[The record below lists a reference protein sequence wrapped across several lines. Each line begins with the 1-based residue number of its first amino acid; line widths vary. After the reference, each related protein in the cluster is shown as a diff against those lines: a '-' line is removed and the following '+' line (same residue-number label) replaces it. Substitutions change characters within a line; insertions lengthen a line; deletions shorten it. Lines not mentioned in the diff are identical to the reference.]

1 MLKKL
6 LFISRWFPYPP
17 DNGSKIRIF
26 NLLKQLASQYE
37 IHLVSFIQDGEATP
51 EAINALLSLCASV
64 DVVPYPG
71 YRPTQVKALLGF
83 FSSAP
88 RFVVATRSLAMK
100 EVVEG
105 QACKH
110 MFDVVV
116 ASQMD
121 MASYAL
127 PVKAP
132 VRVLEELEISGYI
145 DAKIQK
151 RTFLG
156 RWRQALTLFKTR
168 RYFGRL
174 ASRFDGVTV
183 VSERERQEIKRL
195 SHVPSC
201 VEVIPNGV
209 DISGGTLPDVAPEP
223 GSLIYSGS
231 VTYFA
236 NLDAVRYFLEEIFP
250 LVLRQSPQVK
260 FYVTG
265 RTKSIP
271 PAGLSINP
279 SLKDNFIFTGY
290 LPDIRQ
296 KVASSWASVVPLR
309 QGGGTRLKIL
319 ESLAVGTPV
328 IATSKG
334 AEGLSLVPERD
345 YLLADSPPE
354 FAAQILRLLEDPV
367 LRTRLSEQGRKIVG
381 QEYDWNQIG
390 QRFNDFLERVRLEQ
404 RKV

>member
-1 MLKKL
+1 
-6 LFISRWFPYPP
+6 
-17 DNGSKIRIF
+17 
-26 NLLKQLASQYE
+26 
-37 IHLVSFIQDGEATP
+37 
-51 EAINALLSLCASV
+51 
-64 DVVPYPG
+64 
-71 YRPTQVKALLGF
+71 
-83 FSSAP
+83 
-88 RFVVATRSLAMK
+88 MK

-110 MFDVVV
+110 LFDVVV
-116 ASQMD
+116 ASQID

-132 VRVLEELEISGYI
+132 VRVLEELEISNYI
-145 DAKIQK
+145 DAKAQK
-151 RTFLG
+151 RTRLG

-168 RYFGRL
+168 RYFGRT

-183 VSERERQEIKRL
+183 VSERERQEILHL
-195 SHVPSC
+195 SHSPSC

-209 DISGGTLPDVAPEP
+209 DISANQLPPGDPDP

-236 NLDAVRYFLEEIFP
+236 NLDAVRYFVEEIFP
-250 LVLRQSPQVK
+250 LVLQQSPQVK

-265 RTKSIP
+265 KTKGVPLDSLP
-271 PAGLSINP
+271 INN
-279 SLKDNFIFTGY
+279 SLKDSVIFTGY

-296 KVASSWASVVPLR
+296 KVASAWASVVPLR

-334 AEGLSLVPERD
+334 VEGLSIVAERD
-345 YLLADSPPE
+345 FLLADSPTE
-354 FAAQILRLLEDPV
+354 FAAQILRLLEDPA
-367 LRTRLSEQGRKIVG
+367 LRSRLSEQGRNIVG
-381 QEYDWNQIG
+381 QDYDWNQIG
-390 QRFNDFLERVRLEQ
+390 VRFNDFLERVRLEQ